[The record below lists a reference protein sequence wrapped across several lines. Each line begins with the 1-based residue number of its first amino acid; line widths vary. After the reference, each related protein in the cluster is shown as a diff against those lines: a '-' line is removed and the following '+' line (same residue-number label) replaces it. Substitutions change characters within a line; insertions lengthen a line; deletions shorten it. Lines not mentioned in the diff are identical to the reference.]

1 MPVGSFASFA
11 VLDLLLV
18 MTPGADWAFAIT
30 TGLNGEAVVAAI
42 AGLAA
47 GYLVQA
53 ALVTAG
59 VGALLAQSP
68 AALSIITLAG
78 AAYLLW
84 LGLTVARRPAPV
96 STSQPPPVASPARGA
111 LRGVAVSGLNPKGFL
126 LFFAVL
132 PQFVVAN
139 AAWPLT
145 VQLAVLGAF
154 HVAACAVVYLSV
166 AVAARGLLRSRPR
179 VAKIIDRLSGF
190 AMMLIG
196 LALILERL
204 LSG

>member
-1 MPVGSFASFA
+1 MPLGSFASFA
-11 VLDLLLV
+11 ALDLLLV

-59 VGALLAQSP
+59 VGALVAQSP

-78 AAYLLW
+78 GAYLLW

-96 STSQPPPVASPARGA
+96 SASKPDASSARGA
-111 LRGVAVSGLNPKGFL
+111 LRGVAVSALNPKGFL

-145 VQLAVLGAF
+145 VQLAALGAF
-154 HVAACAVVYLSV
+154 HVAACGVVYLSV
-166 AVAARGLLRSRPR
+166 ALAARGLLRSRPR
-179 VAKIIDRLSGF
+179 VAEIIDRLSGV
-190 AMMLIG
+190 AMILIG

-204 LSG
+204 STG

>member
-1 MPVGSFASFA
+1 MPLGSFASFA
-11 VLDLLLV
+11 ALDLLLV

-59 VGALLAQSP
+59 VGALVAQSP

-78 AAYLLW
+78 GAYLLW
-84 LGLTVARRPAPV
+84 LGLTVARRAAPV
-96 STSQPPPVASPARGA
+96 SASKAPDASSARGA
-111 LRGVAVSGLNPKGFL
+111 LRGVAVSALNPKGFL

-145 VQLAVLGAF
+145 VQLAALGAF
-154 HVAACAVVYLSV
+154 HVAACGVVYLSV
-166 AVAARGLLRSRPR
+166 ALAARGLLRSRPR
-179 VAKIIDRLSGF
+179 VAEIIDRLSGV
-190 AMMLIG
+190 AMILIG

-204 LSG
+204 STG